1 MNRFF
6 GMLAAGLL
14 LSACGGGAAPAASP
28 SPVSAAPSTAAK
40 PVASTAAPASAA
52 PASASA
58 KPAASAAP
66 AAASGAASA
75 KPAASG
81 AAAPSL
87 APVPKVTLQLTKP
100 LPALNPP
107 YTVKARVGSSLT
119 TAPFWYAIEKGYF
132 DQLGLKF
139 EEVQITQSADV
150 TGPLTQGQIDIA
162 GVAFAPGLYNAVSRG
177 VEVQAVA
184 DNGQLQPN
192 LAGSAA
198 VVKKGELAKYGN
210 DWCALKGKKIA
221 GMTNVDGFYATL
233 LKALQSCN
241 LSEKDVDTFQPGF
254 AQVNAALANGSAD
267 VGFNVEPFVS
277 QGVQQGV
284 VEIWHQADQAWANQ
298 QMNMLLYGPQ
308 FIKNK
313 DAALRFM
320 VAYMAGV
327 RDYDRDIAPGGDA
340 NQLGTVLAKHLPVKD
355 PNAYSKMIMMGITKN
370 GAVNTQAL
378 GEEIQLFQ
386 KSGTIP
392 PGQVNLSWVNNDVRQ
407 EALDLLGPE
416 KK

>member
-210 DWCALKGKKIA
+210 DWCALKGKRIA
-221 GMTNVDGFYATL
+221 GMRVWIVATS
-233 LKALQSCN
+233 ALGR
-241 LSEKDVDTFQPGF
+241 V
-254 AQVNAALANGSAD
+254 VMIAALGKPPRLAGGSHRPAKANTPPSSSWMCIGWRCLGASARH
-267 VGFNVEPFVS
+267 S
-277 QGVQQGV
+277 
-284 VEIWHQADQAWANQ
+284 
-298 QMNMLLYGPQ
+298 
-308 FIKNK
+308 
-313 DAALRFM
+313 
-320 VAYMAGV
+320 
-327 RDYDRDIAPGGDA
+327 
-340 NQLGTVLAKHLPVKD
+340 
-355 PNAYSKMIMMGITKN
+355 
-370 GAVNTQAL
+370 
-378 GEEIQLFQ
+378 
-386 KSGTIP
+386 
-392 PGQVNLSWVNNDVRQ
+392 
-407 EALDLLGPE
+407 
-416 KK
+416 